1 MCPLSLIGFIIAFIA
16 CVHIALTID
25 KSEQKGVIYT
35 FDGIEREILNKVN
48 FPE

>member
-16 CVHIALTID
+16 CAHIALTID